1 VRCDGDAVQD
11 DWLGVPMFFGGIGG
25 EATETTL
32 REIGFRLEISEVKE
46 EVEEDGATIS
56 FLWVIARKPT

>member
-1 VRCDGDAVQD
+1 
-11 DWLGVPMFFGGIGG
+11 MFFGGIGG
-25 EATETTL
+25 EATETAL

-56 FLWVIARKPT
+56 FLWVIAGKPT